1 MELRRSLAGARI
13 LHRGAETL
21 ALRFDAYRLLG
32 WVDVITLERVAVR
45 LRSESFGLPLGAE
58 RRLASRSASA
68 SADSDYTYSKSGKV
82 WEYWDYIV
90 QSLNA
95 EKI

>member
-1 MELRRSLAGARI
+1 MELRKSLAGARI

-21 ALRFDAYRLLG
+21 VLRFDAYTLLG

-45 LRSESFGLPLGAE
+45 LRSEMFEMPLGVE
-58 RRLASRSASA
+58 RRLRSYSASA
-68 SADSDYTYSKSGKV
+68 SADSDYAHYRSDRV
-82 WEYWDYIV
+82 YWDYV
-90 QSLNA
+90 LQSLNV